1 MECRVKP
8 GNDEEKQPCC
18 CRDPPPHKAAEETM
32 AEHTTTW
39 TEADFAAPDAE
50 RVARDEE
57 TVRRGFWR
65 KLKRFAARLPFTE
78 DLLAAYYCA
87 FDRDTPL
94 QVKAALLGALAY
106 FVLPFD
112 VIPDMMPLLGF
123 ADDAAFRAT
132 ALRLV
137 GSHIKPEHREAAKR
151 AMAGLA
157 ET

>member
-1 MECRVKP
+1 M
-8 GNDEEKQPCC
+8 
-18 CRDPPPHKAAEETM
+18 AA
-32 AEHTTTW
+32 TW
-39 TEADFAAPDAE
+39 NEADFAAPDAE

-57 TVRRGFWR
+57 TVRRHFWR

-87 FDRDTPL
+87 FDRDTPF

-112 VIPDMMPLLGF
+112 AIPDMMPMLGF
-123 ADDAAFRAT
+123 ADDAAVLAT

-137 GSHIKPEHREAAKR
+137 ASHMRPEHREAARR
-151 AMAGLA
+151 ALA
-157 ET
+157 RVL